1 MVIKSLAVKKILGIL
16 ARHTTTAAGAIAG
29 VEGVNTGDW
38 RVTAIGAVV
47 TIAGMYFSYLEK
59 RTR

>member
-1 MVIKSLAVKKILGIL
+1 MTANKVVGIL
-16 ARHTTTAAGAIAG
+16 ARHATTAAGAIAG
-29 VEGVNTGDW
+29 VEGVNAGDW

-47 TIAGMYFSYLEK
+47 SIVGMYFSYLEK

>member
-1 MVIKSLAVKKILGIL
+1 MIANKVVGIL
-16 ARHTTTAAGAIAG
+16 ARHATTAAGAIAS
-29 VEGVNTGDW
+29 VEGVNAGDW

-47 TIAGMYFSYLEK
+47 SIAGMYFSYLEK